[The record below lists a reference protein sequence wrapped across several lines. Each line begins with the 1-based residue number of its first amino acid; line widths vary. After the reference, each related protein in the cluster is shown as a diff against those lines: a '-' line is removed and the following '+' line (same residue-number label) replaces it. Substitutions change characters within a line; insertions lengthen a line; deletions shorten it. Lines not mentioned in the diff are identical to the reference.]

1 MRIYNTRKAVI
12 ELAQDSVLDYI
23 LKQTGAKPT
32 KKGDKILLN
41 PCPICGHK
49 DHFYVYPETSSFY
62 SFSECCSPPGG
73 TIIDA
78 MMLFE
83 GLSLSEAMRRVHGD
97 SPPPDRRKAGEI
109 KKLAELLTKNVEGFF
124 DACIEKY
131 KFFKETEQELLD
143 AGFEHTNP
151 LLRWARTGRRFY
163 DRVTDEFI
171 SGDFK
176 TQVRLMRNHQN
187 EYFFKLK
194 PGGAAIE

>member
-1 MRIYNTRKAVI
+1 MT
-12 ELAQDSVLDYI
+12 QDILTYI
-23 LKQTGAKPT
+23 LQQTGSRPV

-41 PCPICGHK
+41 PCPVCGHK

-62 SFSECCSPPGG
+62 SFSSCCNPPGS

-83 GLSLSEAMRRVHGD
+83 GISLAEAMSRVHGD
-97 SPPPDRRKAGEI
+97 SPPPDKQKQKEM
-109 KKLAELLTKNVEGFF
+109 KKLVKLLTEKVESFF
-124 DACIEKY
+124 NSCIEKY
-131 KFFKETEQELLD
+131 KFFKETEQELID
-143 AGFEHTNP
+143 AGFGHTNP
-151 LLRWARTGRRFY
+151 LLMWVRQGLRFY

-176 TQVRLMRNHQN
+176 TQVRLMRNHKN

-194 PGGAAIE
+194 PGGVAIE